1 VIPEPLTGGSQKPLQ
16 PVKLASTA
24 TTTAHPSIDRQPRR
38 LAGIPSSARHANS
51 KPLPAPAHPGP
62 LLVPGRSAAEGTLVD
77 TVIVAVPLVAEALS
91 VTVEL
96 LAVQVGSV
104 VAPEGDAVSVQA
116 SVTVPA

>member
-1 VIPEPLTGGSQKPLQ
+1 
-16 PVKLASTA
+16 
-24 TTTAHPSIDRQPRR
+24 
-38 LAGIPSSARHANS
+38 
-51 KPLPAPAHPGP
+51 
-62 LLVPGRSAAEGTLVD
+62 
-77 TVIVAVPLVAEALS
+77 VAEALS